1 MAKAALAGSAS
12 QGFEGELEAVSEE
25 ELAAHM
31 ASYEAWVAGLEA
43 RQRAR
48 QEALMAGLGATEE
61 DSQGFFAQ
69 SLRAA
74 AEGSSESEDSYAG
87 DSEIRGSRVQARAV
101 PAGRVLG
108 RQRAGIGV

>member
-1 MAKAALAGSAS
+1 MPRRAEGAERLDSEQGFDGDRGPGPRASGFAFSAASLEEPSGVAKAALAGSAS

-61 DSQGFFAQ
+61 DP
-69 SLRAA
+69 
-74 AEGSSESEDSYAG
+74 
-87 DSEIRGSRVQARAV
+87 RGCSV
-101 PAGRVLG
+101 
-108 RQRAGIGV
+108 